1 VDAYEGWAADPF
13 GGHEVRYF
21 VDGRPT
27 KLVRDGS
34 VETFDDVPLKSNWRS
49 TPSAT
54 EPSVP
59 APSSALVFEP
69 VTQSEPVFEPI
80 FEPVTELESVFA
92 SGSEPAVEPVSQSEP
107 VFEPIFEPVTE
118 LESVFATGSEPAVE
132 PVSQSEPVFEPASAP
147 APMFE
152 PLLEQSP
159 SLASES
165 VTQPSPPPPPAGTSY
180 WAPPPPPASPGTE
193 QGGAASVGIGP
204 LETFVVGSTSPRR
217 RPRRRLVTSLVAL
230 VMAAAGGGFFL
241 VVGSGK
247 SAEAAVIDSVNST
260 MADRTAHV
268 SMNMTVS
275 TPSADVTG
283 TGTGSVDFSQNGMQL
298 QLTVGTAGQQ
308 IQIQAVYVAGSI
320 YEQIPG
326 IDQVIPGKSWIS
338 LDLSSLSPSS
348 SQSSSALGSGDNPT
362 AMLRLLAQQGNTVV
376 PLGSST
382 IAGTPVQGYS
392 VTMDPAAI
400 KAKLA
405 QTNLPAW
412 MTTALSHLNIQN
424 STLMVYVDGSGL
436 LRRFSMNLTETAATT
451 GKVTVDESLDFSDY
465 GAPVNVSAPPP
476 DQVASLSQLLQVAG
490 AASGSTST

>member
-34 VETFDDVPLKSNWRS
+34 VETFDDVPLKSNWPS
-49 TPSAT
+49 ASAT
-54 EPSVP
+54 EPPVP
-59 APSSALVFEP
+59 APSSEPLFEP
-69 VTQSEPVFEPI
+69 VTQSEPLFEPI
-80 FEPVTELESVFA
+80 FEPAAEPEPAFA
-92 SGSEPAVEPVSQSEP
+92 SSSEPVVEPVSLPEP
-107 VFEPIFEPVTE
+107 VFEPA
-118 LESVFATGSEPAVE
+118 SR
-132 PVSQSEPVFEPASAP
+132 SEPVFEPASLPEPVVEPVSAP
-147 APMFE
+147 DPMFE

-165 VTQPSPPPPPAGTSY
+165 VPQPSPPPPPAGTSY
-180 WAPPPPPASPGTE
+180 WAPPPPPASPGPE
-193 QGGAASVGIGP
+193 QGRAASVGIGP

-230 VMAAAGGGFFL
+230 LMVAAGGAFFL

-268 SMNMTVS
+268 SMNMSVS

-283 TGTGSVDFSQNGMQL
+283 TGTGSVDFSQNALQL

-326 IDQVIPGKSWIS
+326 IAQVIPGKSWIS

-348 SQSSSALGSGDNPT
+348 GQSSSALGSGDNPT

-476 DQVASLSQLLQVAG
+476 DQVASLSQLLQLAG